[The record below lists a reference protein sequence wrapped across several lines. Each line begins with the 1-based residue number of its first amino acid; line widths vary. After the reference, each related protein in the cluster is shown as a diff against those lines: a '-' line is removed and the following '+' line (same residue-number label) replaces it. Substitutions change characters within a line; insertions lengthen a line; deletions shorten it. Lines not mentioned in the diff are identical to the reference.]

1 MKRNSRMTQLFVSGG
16 AQNAV
21 IVAGADHDD
30 DVNDDDDD
38 DAVIVVTPLG
48 VTLRAS
54 CVLQTVVHLWTPGAR
69 EGEEEDAGRE
79 RESG

>member
-21 IVAGADHDD
+21 IVAGAV
-30 DVNDDDDD
+30 DVNDDDDDDD

-69 EGEEEDAGRE
+69 EGEEEDTG